1 MYYSPFNQFQNYSI
15 RQESITRVTGEEGA
29 KAYQMAPNSSA
40 ALFDGNE
47 DIFYLKTTDGAG
59 FPTIRK
65 FKFEEIQAKT
75 PEPAEESDYITREE
89 FEQFRDEIRNYGE
102 QYIQK
107 SAETEQRRTE
117 SGLCSAMNF
126 NGLENSVGRLNDSL
140 QADYM
145 GLQNGLSNIGYEN
158 LRNFNETQNRIS
170 DCCCTTQRAI
180 DGVNYNGAINTAAI
194 NANTTEQMQ
203 KVLDAIA
210 QNKIEALQAQVNQL
224 QLQAAMCGVV
234 RYPNATT
241 YCSGSNPFGGC
252 GCGAAI

>member
-1 MYYSPFNQFQNYSI
+1 MGEMTLADIAAVTDRDNNAFGGNNGGMWIFALLILLMMGGGYWNKGNQNGG
-15 RQESITRVTGEEGA
+15 GE
-29 KAYQMAPNSSA
+29 PV
-40 ALFDGNE
+40 
-47 DIFYLKTTDGAG
+47 
-59 FPTIRK
+59 
-65 FKFEEIQAKT
+65 
-75 PEPAEESDYITREE
+75 
-89 FEQFRDEIRNYGE
+89 
-102 QYIQK
+102 
-107 SAETEQRRTE
+107 TE

-194 NANTTEQMQ
+194 NANTTEQTQ

-241 YCSGSNPFGGC
+241 YCSGSNPFGYKKLKSSTQTTNDNGRAVSIFSRWPKISTAEESA
-252 GCGAAI
+252 GGSTPENRQGKNPDGHWSV

>member
-1 MYYSPFNQFQNYSI
+1 MGEMTLADIAAVTDRDNNAFGGNNGGMWIFALLILLMMGGGYWNKGNQNG
-15 RQESITRVTGEEGA
+15 GE
-29 KAYQMAPNSSA
+29 PV
-40 ALFDGNE
+40 
-47 DIFYLKTTDGAG
+47 
-59 FPTIRK
+59 
-65 FKFEEIQAKT
+65 
-75 PEPAEESDYITREE
+75 
-89 FEQFRDEIRNYGE
+89 
-102 QYIQK
+102 
-107 SAETEQRRTE
+107 TE
-117 SGLCSAMNF
+117 SGLCNAMNF

-194 NANTTEQMQ
+194 NANTTEQTQ

-234 RYPNATT
+234 RYLNATT

>member
-89 FEQFRDEIRNYGE
+89 FEQFREEIRNYYAPATIVRRYG
-102 QYIQK
+102 QNYQLQGNGITLTGPGYYDIAAGATLSG
-107 SAETEQRRTE
+107 SAAGTITLAAYQ
-117 SGLCSAMNF
+117 
-126 NGLENSVGRLNDSL
+126 
-140 QADYM
+140 
-145 GLQNGLSNIGYEN
+145 
-158 LRNFNETQNRIS
+158 
-170 DCCCTTQRAI
+170 
-180 DGVNYNGAINTAAI
+180 DGVAIPGMTASQ
-194 NANTTEQMQ
+194 TV
-203 KVLDAIA
+203 K
-210 QNKIEALQAQVNQL
+210 
-224 QLQAAMCGVV
+224 AAGDIVTLGVSGII
-234 RYPNATT
+234 RT
-241 YCSGSNPFGGC
+241 YCTKPVSTLTIVISGM
-252 GCGAAI
+252 AATGTNLAVDITKQ